1 MINTIHVKLFDNLE
15 IGDDYPTIVM
25 GVLNLSPE
33 SFYSGSVY
41 TTKKEIK
48 AAVDKMLEFG
58 VKVFDVGGRSTAP
71 WSKKITVKEEISR
84 IIPVT
89 EYLCQILPPDA
100 ILSIDTQFKE
110 VADKVYEII
119 SDQNKKMILNDV
131 SCFKTDPT
139 LMDFVIETQVPTI
152 IMASKKIP
160 GDALEMSEI
169 IEIFRNTLTILEDRG
184 YDINKVVLDPGI
196 GHWVEEKTFEYD
208 LKIINNLSNLRSLHR
223 PILVAISRKS
233 FIGQVLNLPNPND
246 RLNGTL
252 SATAIAIYNGAHII
266 RTHDISQQLFEI
278 TKIAEELRRNK

>member
-1 MINTIHVKLFDNLE
+1 MINKIHVKLFDNLE
-15 IGDDYPTIVM
+15 IGEDYPTIVM

-33 SFYSGSVY
+33 SFYKGSVY

-84 IIPVT
+84 IIPVI
-89 EYLCQILPPDA
+89 EYLCQIIPTDA

-119 SDQNKKMILNDV
+119 SDQNIKMILNDV

-160 GDALEMSEI
+160 GDILEMSEI
-169 IEIFRNTLTILEDRG
+169 IEIFRNTLKILEDKG
-184 YDINKVVLDPGI
+184 YDTNKVVLDPGI
-196 GHWVEEKTFEYD
+196 GHWVEKKTHEYD
-208 LKIINNLSNLRSLHR
+208 LKIINNLSNLGSLHR

-278 TKIAEELRRNK
+278 IKIAEELRRNK